1 MKHGR
6 KKKKPV
12 FYLQTAAFIL
22 LLLILIYGILTV
34 IRLKKKENNITVSVR
49 TSTAVTEQTTTS
61 YTTTTE
67 PVEELFTE
75 QTEDSVYPDR
85 TDKSQRL
92 SKDYKAEHA
101 LLMNADTQEVITYR
115 NANARMYPASLTK
128 IMTLIVAVENIEDL
142 SDTVTITDDMVF
154 PMIELEAA
162 RAGFMPDE
170 TPTLEDVLYG
180 MILTSGADAALAAAE
195 YVAGSEEAFVRLM
208 NEKAEEFG
216 LEGTHFTNV
225 VGLHDKE
232 HYSTATD
239 MALILKYA
247 IQNETCRKIISAYEY
262 KVPPTEQNT
271 EGLTFTSNF
280 LSRMYGDEMP
290 GVTIKGGKTGFT
302 DEAGNCIESFA
313 EINGETYILV
323 MCGCTDRWN
332 AIYDTLSVYSVYGA
346 GGEKYISSLN
356 VR

>member
-162 RAGFMPDE
+162 RAGFMR
-170 TPTLEDVLYG
+170 TKHL
-180 MILTSGADAALAAAE
+180 
-195 YVAGSEEAFVRLM
+195 RL
-208 NEKAEEFG
+208 K
-216 LEGTHFTNV
+216 
-225 VGLHDKE
+225 
-232 HYSTATD
+232 
-239 MALILKYA
+239 
-247 IQNETCRKIISAYEY
+247 
-262 KVPPTEQNT
+262 
-271 EGLTFTSNF
+271 
-280 LSRMYGDEMP
+280 MYYME
-290 GVTIKGGKTGFT
+290 
-302 DEAGNCIESFA
+302 
-313 EINGETYILV
+313 
-323 MCGCTDRWN
+323 
-332 AIYDTLSVYSVYGA
+332 
-346 GGEKYISSLN
+346 
-356 VR
+356 